1 MTNQEYMLSLPP
13 QDCYVVMNWLMQEYG
28 RRFTS
33 TPHAVI
39 GWLGAEA
46 MVGEWQE
53 VHGCVTLGGDP
64 VWKCPH
70 CGQDMHVY
78 GVESPRE
85 RRVLCKVCGTWNWY
99 WRKPDVAEDKATDA

>member
-1 MTNQEYMLSLPP
+1 MTNQEMMLSLPP
-13 QDCYVVMNWLMQEYG
+13 QECYAAMKWAMLDYG

-53 VHGCVTLGGDP
+53 VHGYVTAGGDP

-78 GVESPRE
+78 GVEHLSQ
-85 RRVLCKVCGTWNWY
+85 RRVLCQVCGTWNGY